1 MFDLNIAS
9 LFGFW
14 GPKCYFLQMAELE
27 LETTSIGSKMAFAIF
42 LSIIFDM
49 FGVCEILATFSIGFG
64 FGFSPLTQLNLY
76 HYSTATSLHYFTFI
90 F

>member
-1 MFDLNIAS
+1 
-9 LFGFW
+9 
-14 GPKCYFLQMAELE
+14 MAELK

-64 FGFSPLTQLNLY
+64 FGFNPL
-76 HYSTATSLHYFTFI
+76 A
-90 F
+90 